1 MHPFLPLLLLGALSV
16 TAAPEPFPEVENGF
30 RLTERLLSGGQPEGD
45 EDFAALAKAGVKL
58 VLSVDGTPPDLELAR
73 KHGLRYAHVPVG
85 YDGITTNQ
93 AARILRAAAD
103 APGPVYLHCHHGKH
117 RGPAAAA
124 LLLQGREGWGKA
136 EAVGWLKTAGTSPEY
151 AGLFACVRDFQT
163 PNPAVLAAVGPV
175 PELQS
180 PEPMVDV
187 MVRIDQAWEA
197 IQTKPVPSQTLL
209 LWEAYKEM
217 QRLRLGA
224 DLGADFVAQ
233 VSTAESAARALHEAV
248 AAGREPV
255 AELKVVKNS
264 CRECHKGFRN

>member
-1 MHPFLPLLLLGALSV
+1 MKAFLLLVLLGAISGA
-16 TAAPEPFPEVENGF
+16 AAPVPFPEVENGF

-58 VLSVDGTPPDLELAR
+58 VLSVDGTPPDLALAR

-136 EAVGWLKTAGTSPEY
+136 EAEGWLKTAGTSPEY
-151 AGLFACVRDFQT
+151 AGLFACVREFQS
-163 PNPAVLAAVGPV
+163 PAPSVVAAVGPV

-180 PEPMVDV
+180 PEPLVDA
-187 MVRIDQAWEA
+187 MVRIDQAWEH
-197 IQTKPVPSQTLL
+197 IQAKPEPEQTLL
-209 LWEAYKEM
+209 LWEAYQEM
-217 QRLRLGA
+217 RRLRLGA
-224 DLGADFVAQ
+224 DLGPDFVAQ
-233 VSTAESAARALHEAV
+233 VLTAESAARALHEAV
-248 AAGREPV
+248 AAGREPM
-255 AELKVVKNS
+255 AELKAVKQS
-264 CRECHKGFRN
+264 CRDCHKGFRN